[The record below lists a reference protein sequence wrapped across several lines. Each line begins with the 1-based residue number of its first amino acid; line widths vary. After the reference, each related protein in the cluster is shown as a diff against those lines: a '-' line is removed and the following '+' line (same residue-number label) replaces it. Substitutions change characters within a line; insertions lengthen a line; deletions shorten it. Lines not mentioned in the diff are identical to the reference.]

1 MKSNWGNLR
10 NKTVNVYLAS
20 IADKHLEDI
29 FDYNFMDSKRFYECV
44 AWYRLV
50 IFYLNELAGLKGN
63 ITKINETKLLQ
74 MDMGEIG
81 SLSFRLN
88 EYPNMSVALIEDFN
102 FNPYKSL
109 MIEKKKT
116 IDDIITEV
124 LAEYINRRQ
133 SVLT

>member
-1 MKSNWGNLR
+1 MESNWDNLR
-10 NKTVNVYLAS
+10 NKTVKVYLTS

-29 FDYNFMDSKRFYECV
+29 LGYNFMDSKRFNECV
-44 AWYRLV
+44 TWYRLV
-50 IFYLNELAGLKGN
+50 IFYLNELAGLKGDITN
-63 ITKINETKLLQ
+63 INDTKLLQ

-81 SLSFRLN
+81 SLSFHLN

-109 MIEKKKT
+109 LIENKT

-124 LAEYINRRQ
+124 LAEYISRRP
-133 SVLT
+133 SILV